1 MSTEFEPIRKA
12 LDEEA
17 KDATLGEVILKR
29 IENIE
34 KSLKWLVWQFR
45 NLIISNYSEVLT
57 GVRKEVY
64 DLCDGTHTVMEL
76 ASILN
81 RHPSQVSKAL
91 KALQKAGLIKVTR
104 DGNTKKYVR
113 IVNVDV

>member
-1 MSTEFEPIRKA
+1 MSSEFEPIKRA
-12 LDEEA
+12 LDEES
-17 KDATLGEVILKR
+17 KSATLGEVILRR

-45 NLIISNYSEVLT
+45 NLMISNYSDVLT

-64 DLCDGTHTVMEL
+64 DLCDGNHTVMEL
-76 ASILN
+76 SSIIN

-91 KALQKAGLIKVTR
+91 KALQKTGLIKVTR
-104 DGNTKKYVR
+104 DGNTKKYVKT
-113 IVNVDV
+113 INVDI